1 MHCTLSAAMSTM
13 QKAQDKSGMSGCV
26 QVNERVANL
35 VHSSEGGCVLV
46 EGEAG
51 MGKSR
56 LLEEIQRSD
65 LDGRA
70 AAVTTVRAAASDA
83 HRSQVS
89 TSLCYF
95 PIVQVL

>member
-1 MHCTLSAAMSTM
+1 MCTRQTVQGMCC
-13 QKAQDKSGMSGCV
+13 KSGRI
-26 QVNERVANL
+26 QVNERVASL
-35 VHSSEGGCVLV
+35 VGFSEGGCVLV

-65 LDGRA
+65 LDGWQA
-70 AAVTTVRAAASDA
+70 SVTVVRAAASAA

-89 TSLCYF
+89 PSLH
-95 PIVQVL
+95 PRLGLQML

>member
-1 MHCTLSAAMSTM
+1 MPTM
-13 QKAQDKSGMSGCV
+13 QTAQSTHGRGGCA

-35 VHSSEGGCVLV
+35 VHCSEGGCVLV

-56 LLEEIQRSD
+56 LLEEVQRSD

-70 AAVTTVRAAASDA
+70 ASVTTVRAAASAA

-89 TSLCYF
+89 TSPPPSPVL
-95 PIVQVL
+95 QVL

>member
-1 MHCTLSAAMSTM
+1 MRIF
-13 QKAQDKSGMSGCV
+13 QDTHGKRACI

-70 AAVTTVRAAASDA
+70 ASVTIVRAAASAA

-89 TSLCYF
+89 TSLQHL
-95 PIVQVL
+95 PGLQVL

>member
-1 MHCTLSAAMSTM
+1 MTRAV
-13 QKAQDKSGMSGCV
+13 V

-70 AAVTTVRAAASDA
+70 ASVTTVRAAASAA

-89 TSLCYF
+89 SALQRS
-95 PIVQVL
+95 PLLQVLQAYV